1 MNISFQ
7 ALTLFNSLRKYFFT
21 LMAVLFLSNEVLPQE
36 TLYYKIKSM
45 ADSVS
50 MENLVK
56 HIKELEYAG
65 GHYSRVNFTPGND
78 SAVVYI
84 KNELEKISG
93 LTSVELDT
101 FYIPSAISPYNTKPM
116 FNVVATIEGKGNP
129 KTSYVVGAHLDCS
142 ASRMGSSIWQQQ
154 WRTIKA
160 PGADDNATGVAAIIE
175 MARLLSD
182 SSFGFENDYTIKLV
196 AFGAEES
203 GPGYQGSHHGSR
215 HFAKNARTNND
226 NILGAVSIDMIGFNE
241 HYDFTA
247 IVSNNNSKTFGE
259 KFVEAKDLFFLDLL
273 MNESPFTYGTYS
285 DHASFWDE
293 GYQAILF
300 IEYGPPWENGPYYA
314 ANPYYHTSSD
324 SFGTLNMELVRKV
337 TQLNLVTIASFAGR
351 LTDVH
356 YAEAETLPDDFYLY
370 QNYPNPFNPA
380 TRIRFAIGSRQFVSL
395 KVFDILGREVAVLV
409 NEEKSAGFHEVEFF
423 VESFGSADKLSSGIY
438 FYRLSTGS
446 DGATGSFSQ
455 AKKMILSK

>member
-1 MNISFQ
+1 MNFSFQ
-7 ALTLFNSLRKYFFT
+7 KLIRFNFRLQYFFT
-21 LMAVLFLSNEVLPQE
+21 LFAVLILSIEVSAQE
-36 TLYYKIKSM
+36 TLFDKIKNMS
-45 ADSVS
+45 DSVS
-50 MENLVK
+50 MENLIR

-84 KNELEKISG
+84 KSELEKVPG

-101 FYIPSAISPYNTKPM
+101 FYISSAISPYNTKPV

-160 PGADDNATGVAAIIE
+160 PGADDNATGVAALLE
-175 MARLLSD
+175 MARLLAD
-182 SSFGFENDYTIKLV
+182 TSFGLVNDYTIKLV

-215 HFAKNARTNND
+215 HFAKNARTNNE

-314 ANPYYHTSSD
+314 ANPYYHTSAD
-324 SFGTLNMELVRKV
+324 SFGTLNMELVKKV
-337 TQLNLVTIASFAGR
+337 TQLNLVTIASFAAR
-351 LTDVH
+351 LTDVQL
-356 YAEAETLPDDFYLY
+356 AANEILPGEYYLY
-370 QNYPNPFNPA
+370 QNYPNPFNP
-380 TRIRFAIGSRQFVSL
+380 TTKIRYAVASKASGEFVSL
-395 KVFDILGREVAVLV
+395 KVFDVLGRETAVLV
-409 NEEKSAGFHEVEFF
+409 NEVKPAGMYEVEFN
-423 VESFGSADKLSSGIY
+423 ADKLNSGVY
-438 FYRLSTGS
+438 FCRLSIGFP
-446 DGATGSFSQ
+446 GQVNSFSQ
-455 AKKMILSK
+455 VKKMILSK